1 MKVVYPICC
10 GVDVH
15 KTFLV
20 GTIISTTD
28 GVQAL
33 QSILGHTDIKT
44 TMNVYGDVFDKYQFD
59 SVSRAN
65 DYMRDMGV
73 SLMA

>member
-1 MKVVYPICC
+1 
-10 GVDVH
+10 
-15 KTFLV
+15 
-20 GTIISTTD
+20 
-28 GVQAL
+28 
-33 QSILGHTDIKT
+33 
-44 TMNVYGDVFDKYQFD
+44 MNVYGDVFDKYQFD